1 MLIQRRKGH
10 SWLAYGLIA
19 IAIALLAWNS
29 MPPPARDA
37 HGTKAAAVSRYLQS
51 PIGFEVNQGQA
62 HDEVR
67 FLARGAG
74 YSLFLTATE
83 VVFSLLPT
91 TAISSVVGDSEEV
104 PPPTVIRTSLVGAN
118 RDPGMSAESRLAGA
132 SHYLTGKDPARW
144 TRNVERFG
152 KVRYQG
158 VYPGI
163 DALYY
168 GNQQQME
175 YDFLVSPHAD
185 PRQIRLRF
193 QGVDALHLDETG
205 NLVLSAGNTQ
215 LVHRKPIAYQEIDGQ
230 RRAVESRYRVLPDHQ
245 VEFEVG
251 AYDRT
256 HPLTIDPVVVYQAQF
271 GGTNDESGFGIAVD
285 ASGYI
290 YVTGR
295 TNSLDYPTTPA
306 ALQSQHG
313 GGTTTT
319 QPFRPY
325 DVFVSKINPTENVFI
340 YSTYLGGSGDDT
352 GKGIVVDE
360 DGNAII
366 AGTTQSTDFPLAG
379 AWQAERSGG
388 SDAFVA
394 KLSAD
399 GGSLIYSSYLG
410 GGSDETAN
418 DIALDAGNNAYV
430 TGHTTSPDFP
440 VTSGALQSVAEGTN
454 TGFVTKVNAEGA
466 IRYSTYIPD
475 SYYGYTIAVDR
486 EGAAYV
492 AGAKT
497 DTTDGYIS
505 KISPAGDA
513 LIYQKYPEFHSL
525 PIALALDSEG
535 SAYIVGNS
543 RQVRRINT
551 TRGTS
556 YSWHFICKLNPSGD
570 IYQYCNFAGYQGDP
584 GSGLAQQVTGVA
596 VDERGNAYVSGGA
609 SRYGAFV
616 QTFNP
621 SGNEATM
628 KSVMGLNEGVNSV
641 ARGIAL
647 DAAGGIHITGSY
659 LDVCSPCE
667 PTQVLVAHLAPAGW
681 NIVGAGDMDG
691 DGNADLFWQ
700 NLAWERFDWWRLTGA
715 NIRGIANQPIPR
727 QYKLAAV
734 ADFNGDGRSDVLWR
748 DANRTFVWMWQA
760 EASGGFSVHFVD
772 AHPPAGWNIAG
783 AGDFDG
789 DGRADVLW
797 HNPAMEQVDWWLM
810 QGAERLAVNS
820 QYVPYQYQVAAV
832 ADFNGDHRADLL
844 WHDEERTSLWSW
856 QADAGDFSIHYMD
869 LFPPAGWKVVGTG
882 DLDGDKRA
890 DILWHNVAMEQVDW
904 WLMAGAERQGMG
916 SKFVPSQYR
925 VDAVGDFNGD
935 GLSDVAW
942 RDLDQIAVWIWQAHA
957 GADDFDIKHV
967 SQHPPYGVQ

>member
-1 MLIQRRKGH
+1 MLVQRRKGH

-19 IAIALLAWNS
+19 IVIALLAWNS
-29 MPPPARDA
+29 MPPPARDTD
-37 HGTKAAAVSRYLQS
+37 GTKAAAVSRYLQS
-51 PIGFEVNQGQA
+51 PISFEVNQGQT

-91 TAISSVVGDSEEV
+91 TAVSPVVGDSEGV
-104 PPPTVIRTSLVGAN
+104 PSPTVIRTSLVGAN

-144 TRNVERFG
+144 TRNVGRFG

-168 GNQQQME
+168 GNQQEME

-205 NLVLSAGNTQ
+205 NLILSAGNTR

-230 RRAVESRYRVLPDHQ
+230 RRSVESRYRLLSDHQ

-256 HPLTIDPVVVYQAQF
+256 RALTIDPVVVYQARF
-271 GGTNDESGFGIAVD
+271 GGANDELGFGIAVD
-285 ASGYI
+285 AKGYI

-306 ALQSQHG
+306 PLQSQHG

-325 DVFVSKINPTENVFI
+325 DIFVSKINPTENVFV
-340 YSTYLGGSGDDT
+340 YSTYLGGSGEDT
-352 GKGIVVDE
+352 GKGIVVDT
-360 DGNAII
+360 DGSAVI

-418 DIALDAGNNAYV
+418 GIALDAGNNAYV

-440 VTSGALQSVAEGTN
+440 VTPGALQSVPEGTN
-454 TGFVTKVNAEGA
+454 TGFVTKVDAEGA

-492 AGAKT
+492 AGART
-497 DTTDGYIS
+497 DETNGYIS
-505 KISPAGDA
+505 KISPTGDA
-513 LIYQKYPEFHSL
+513 LIYQKYPEFTSY
-525 PIALALDSEG
+525 PIALTLDNEG
-535 SAYIVGNS
+535 SAYIVGS
-543 RQVRRINT
+543 SDQVTRINT
-551 TRGTS
+551 YRGPY
-556 YSWHFICKLNPSGD
+556 YSKFFICKLDPSGTT
-570 IYQYCNFAGYQGDP
+570 YRYCNFAGYAGDGVESGP
-584 GSGLAQQVTGVA
+584 GQTLTGIA

-609 SRYGAFV
+609 SIYGAFV

-621 SGNEATM
+621 AGNEVTM
-628 KSVMGLNEGVNSV
+628 KSVAGLDSQTNS
-641 ARGIAL
+641 AGKGITL
-647 DAAGGIHITGSY
+647 DAAGGIHITGTYS
-659 LDVCSPCE
+659 DRCWPCK
-667 PTQVLVAHLAPAGW
+667 PNQVLVAHLAPGDW
-681 NIVGAGDMDG
+681 NIVGAGDVDG
-691 DGNADLFWQ
+691 DGNDDLFWQ
-700 NLAWERFDWWRLTGA
+700 NRALERLDAWRMAGVTIPGV
-715 NIRGIANQPIPR
+715 IKQPIPR
-727 QYKLAAV
+727 QYQLAAS
-734 ADFNGDGRSDVLWR
+734 ADFNGDGRIDLLWR
-748 DANRTFVWMWQA
+748 DAYRTSVWIWQA
-760 EASGGFSVHFVD
+760 EADGTFSVHFVD
-772 AHPPAGWNIAG
+772 AYPPTGWEIVA

-789 DGRADVLW
+789 DHRADILW

-810 QGAERLAVNS
+810 NGAERLAVNS
-820 QYVPYQYQVAAV
+820 QYVPSQYQVATTG
-832 ADFNGDHRADLL
+832 DFNGDGSLDLF
-844 WHDEERTSLWSW
+844 WHDDARTSLWIW
-856 QADAGDFSIHYMD
+856 QAEAGDFSIHYVD
-869 LFPPAGWKVVGTG
+869 VFPPAGWKVVGTG
-882 DLDGDKRA
+882 DIDGDRRA
-890 DILWHNVAMEQVDW
+890 DVLWQNVEMQQLDW
-904 WLMAGAERQGMG
+904 WLMAGTHRWGVG
-916 SKFVPSQYR
+916 SKFVASEYR
-925 VDAVGDFNGD
+925 VDAVGDFDGD
-935 GLSDVAW
+935 HQSDLVW
-942 RDLDQIAVWIWQAHA
+942 RDQDRTTLWMWRAED
-957 GADDFDIKHV
+957 GGDDFIIEYIA
-967 SQHPPYGVQ
+967 SHPRYN